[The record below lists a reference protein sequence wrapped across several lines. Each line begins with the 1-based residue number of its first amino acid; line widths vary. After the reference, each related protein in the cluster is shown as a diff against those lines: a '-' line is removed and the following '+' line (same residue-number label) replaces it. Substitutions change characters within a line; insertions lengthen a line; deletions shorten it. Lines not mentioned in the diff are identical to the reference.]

1 MLKKMLIVALFSLL
15 LSILLAACARG
26 APTPLETE
34 TATAAPSLTT
44 TSTYTVTPTRT
55 ATATPTETPVPTQ
68 AVIEV
73 GPTGFPAGVN
83 PLTGLEVA
91 DPELLE
97 RKPVAVK
104 IQLFPRYGRPP
115 FGINSADLVWEY
127 YHNGGITRLHAIFYG
142 QEAEQIGPIRSARL
156 PDDSLIQ
163 MYKSIFAYGS
173 ADARINQRLFNAPYS
188 PYLVLEGATNVCPP
202 TASAPMCRF
211 DPAGQS
217 LLLSGTAELTEYI
230 RAKNLANEA
239 PNLDGMRFESQVP
252 SGGEI
257 GEQVGVRYSLD
268 SYNRWDYDP
277 ETNLYVRSQ
286 DTRLDDGNG
295 EEYDVLIDR
304 TTEEPVTADNVV
316 VILADHS
323 YFFRGGGGSEIVE
336 IDLLGTGDAYLF
348 RDGQVYEVT
357 WSRLTADALM
367 TLLDADGSP
376 FPFKPGNTW
385 YQVVGTSS
393 VLTQPENGAYRFEFK
408 IP

>member
-1 MLKKMLIVALFSLL
+1 MLKKVLFVLL
-15 LSILLAACARG
+15 LSALLAACARG
-26 APTPLETE
+26 APALQETE
-34 TATAAPSLTT
+34 TPAPSAVP
-44 TSTYTVTPTRT
+44 TSTTT
-55 ATATPTETPVPTQ
+55 ATATPTRTPTGTPTQTPIPTQ
-68 AVIEV
+68 AIIEV

-83 PLTGLEVA
+83 PLTGLEAA

-104 IQLFPRYGRPP
+104 IQLFPRSGRPP
-115 FGINSADLVWEY
+115 FGINATDLVWEY

-142 QEAEQIGPIRSARL
+142 QEEELIGPIRSARL

-188 PYLVLEGATNVCPP
+188 PYLVLEGAVNECPP
-202 TASAPMCRF
+202 TASTPMCRF
-211 DPAGQS
+211 EPAGQS

-239 PNLDGMRFESQVP
+239 PNLEGMRFESEVP
-252 SGGEI
+252 AGGDA
-257 GEQVGVRYSLD
+257 GEMVGVRYSLD
-268 SYNRWDYDP
+268 SYNRWEYDP
-277 ETNLYVRSQ
+277 ETSRYVRYQ
-286 DTRLDDGNG
+286 DTRLDDGTG
-295 EEYDVLIDR
+295 EDYEVLIDR
-304 TTEEPVTADNVV
+304 TTEEPVTAANVV
-316 VILADHS
+316 VILGEHS
-323 YFFRGGGGSEIVE
+323 YVFRGGGGSEIID
-336 IDLLGTGDAYLF
+336 IDLVGTGEAYLF

-357 WSRLTADALM
+357 WSRPTADAVM

-385 YQVVGTSS
+385 FQVVGTSS
-393 VLTQPENGAYRFEFK
+393 VLTQPEDGAYRFEFK